1 MKKVIIIAAIALGA
15 VSCSKEKCV
24 QCTERYTQVKGE
36 FCGSKSDRE
45 AFERNLKLNEAVLNQ
60 KWDCQTLTIR

>member
-1 MKKVIIIAAIALGA
+1 MKKVVIIAAIALGA

-36 FCGSKSDRE
+36 YCGSKQDRE
-45 AFERNLKLNEAVLNQ
+45 NYERQLKLNQDVLGQ
-60 KWDCQTLTIR
+60 KWDCQTITVR